1 MRNRPYIL
9 LIAVILTAMVAS
21 CSKNSIHGDGF
32 IHTQSGKAEIPQ
44 RIESEERRSL
54 LLLYSAGYN
63 NLSSYLKSDINDIFQ
78 GWIPG
83 TGRSAN
89 ILLIY
94 SHFPATGGGYSTPT
108 SPTLTRVSCAKDG
121 TILKDTLKVYDEG
134 TISASAE
141 QLNKVLSYV
150 KEEFPVKTYGMI
162 FSSHATGYLPAGYY
176 TSPKSIGQD
185 KVGSPGNYVSYEIE
199 LDDFAKALP
208 MQMEY
213 ILFDACLMGG
223 VEVAYE
229 LKDKCH
235 RVGFSQTEVLA
246 EGFDY
251 KTLTEH
257 LLRSETPDPQAVCED
272 YFQQYDIQSGI
283 NRSAT
288 ISMVDCSRMQTLAQ
302 TCRTLFEK
310 YRNEI
315 AGLSPGSVQR
325 YYRDR
330 YHWFYDLEDILA
342 KAGITAEE
350 LAQLRESL
358 DECIIYKASTPEFMN
373 AFRINTYSGLSMY
386 LPCNGSEE
394 LDKYYRTL
402 QWNIDTKLVE

>member
-9 LIAVILTAMVAS
+9 FFAVILTVMVAS

-32 IHTQSGKAEIPQ
+32 SHTHSGKAEIPQ

-54 LLLYSAGYN
+54 LLLYSAGHN
-63 NLSSYLKSDINDIFQ
+63 NLSSYLKADIDDIFK
-78 GWIPG
+78 GWLPG
-83 TGRSAN
+83 TGRNAN

-94 SHFPATGGGYSTPT
+94 SHFPAKGGSYSTPT
-108 SPTLTRVSCAKDG
+108 SPTLTRVSCAQDG
-121 TILKDTLKVYDEG
+121 TILKDTIKIYNEG

-141 QLNKVLSYV
+141 QLHQVLSFV

-162 FSSHATGYLPAGYY
+162 FSSHATGYLPTGYY
-176 TSPKSIGQD
+176 SSPKSIGQEQ
-185 KVGSPGNYVSYEIE
+185 VGSNSYEIE
-199 LDDFAKALP
+199 LDDFAQALP
-208 MQMEY
+208 MKMDY

-251 KTLTEH
+251 KTITEH
-257 LLRSETPDPQAVCED
+257 LLKSETPDPQAICED
-272 YFQQYDIQSGI
+272 YFYQYDIQSGI
-283 NRSAT
+283 YRSAT
-288 ISMVDCSRMQTLAQ
+288 ISLVDCSRMEPLAH

-325 YYRDR
+325 YYRSR

-350 LAQLRESL
+350 LTQLRESL
-358 DECIIYKASTPEFMN
+358 NKCIIYKASTPEFMN
-373 AFRINTYSGLSMY
+373 EFRINTYSGLSMY
-386 LPCNGSEE
+386 LPCNGSAE
-394 LDKYYRTL
+394 LDKYYKTL